1 MRLGVNG
8 TLMYYKMDFVSLC
21 NVVMRLCACTRK
33 QSRFNRGVKNLNT
46 GKSLHAAIGSQR

>member
-21 NVVMRLCACTRK
+21 NVVMGLCACAQENNQGLT
-33 QSRFNRGVKNLNT
+33 GVLK
-46 GKSLHAAIGSQR
+46 I